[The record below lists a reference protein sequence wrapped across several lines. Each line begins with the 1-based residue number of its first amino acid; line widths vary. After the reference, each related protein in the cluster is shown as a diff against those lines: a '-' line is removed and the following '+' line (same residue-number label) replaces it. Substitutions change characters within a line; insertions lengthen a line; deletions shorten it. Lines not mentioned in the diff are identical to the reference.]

1 MFALKDPEDE
11 PNPTSEHQASGASAE
26 NDTPPRDNAARPH
39 VTLFPVKEYST
50 SPGAKSHVSAEMF

>member
-11 PNPTSEHQASGASAE
+11 PKPTSEPEACAE
-26 NDTPPRDNAARPH
+26 NDATPRDNTAGPH